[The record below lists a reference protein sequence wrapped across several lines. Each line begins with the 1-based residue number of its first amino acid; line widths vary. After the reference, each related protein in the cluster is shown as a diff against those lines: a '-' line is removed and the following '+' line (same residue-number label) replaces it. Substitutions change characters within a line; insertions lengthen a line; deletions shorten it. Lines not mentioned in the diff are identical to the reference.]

1 MRRKII
7 EWEFEKNIKLKNY
20 YDNWGNRVCG
30 FYTDKNIIIFMQ
42 LKNKALFL
50 DRDGVINKNFGY
62 VFSMKNFVWLKNVK
76 KAIKYACIKKY
87 LIIVVTNQ
95 SAVAR
100 GYCSENDVKKLH
112 NEINKELKIIN
123 CKIHDFFYC
132 PYHPKYGNK
141 KYKKD
146 SFLRKPN
153 PGMIFKAASKWNIDL
168 NKSLMIGDK
177 KTDMIAAKK
186 SNLKFIKKK
195 YNLLKEIKKNLKSR

>member
-1 MRRKII
+1 MK
-7 EWEFEKNIKLKNY
+7 
-20 YDNWGNRVCG
+20 
-30 FYTDKNIIIFMQ
+30 

-62 VFSMKNFVWLKNVK
+62 VFSMKNFIWLKNVK
-76 KAIKYACIKKY
+76 KAIKYAYTRKY

-95 SAVAR
+95 SGVAR
-100 GYCSENDVKKLH
+100 GLYSENDIKKLH
-112 NEINKELKIIN
+112 ININKQLKKIN

-132 PYHPKYGNK
+132 PYHPRYGNK

-153 PGMIFKAASKWNIDL
+153 PGMILKAIKKWNIDQ

-177 KTDMIAAKK
+177 KIDMIASKK
-186 SNLKFIKKK
+186 AGLKFIRKRYNLMREVKKK
-195 YNLLKEIKKNLKSR
+195 LNLHNVTAK

>member
-1 MRRKII
+1 
-7 EWEFEKNIKLKNY
+7 
-20 YDNWGNRVCG
+20 
-30 FYTDKNIIIFMQ
+30 MQ

-76 KAIKYACIKKY
+76 KAIKFACIKKY

-95 SAVAR
+95 SGIAR

-141 KYKKD
+141 KYKKN

-153 PGMIFKAASKWNIDL
+153 PGMIFKAVSKWNIDL

-177 KTDMIAAKK
+177 KNDLIAAKR

-195 YNLLKEIKKNLKSR
+195 YNLLKEIKKNLKSK